1 MARKKQPSNHR
12 RHSPLRTATYTD
24 RRTSTAGAFDG
35 ELAMSILVDV
45 HRSVGRL
52 DRSVARLEEGQK
64 RLEEGQK
71 RLEERQTNLE
81 TKVDLLDANVHQLKG
96 SIPRIEAE
104 LKHLK
109 GLAEATKKDVD
120 ELKTWKTLLIGGAGV
135 LAILFGIYEAVS
147 GSVHV
152 TFGEAPPAA
161 MAPHAPAPPAT
172 AQPPH

>member
-1 MARKKQPSNHR
+1 M
-12 RHSPLRTATYTD
+12 ATYTD

-45 HRSVGRL
+45 HRTVGRL

-64 RLEEGQK
+64 RLEE
-71 RLEERQTNLE
+71 RQTKLE

-161 MAPHAPAPPAT
+161 MTPHAPAAPAPG
-172 AQPPH
+172 QSGH